1 MQIDAIAID
10 GPAGAGKSTVSKMV
24 AKRLGFAFL
33 DTGAMYRCVA
43 LEAIRIGVDFH
54 DEQRVTEIADK
65 IEIRFEPGDPQRVF
79 LNDNEVTNEIRT
91 QQVGEGASIVSTFV
105 DVRASLVRRQKQI
118 SERGKVVME
127 GRDTTTVVCPL
138 AKVKIFL
145 TASAE
150 ERARRRTL
158 ELEQRGE
165 EASYSTILREII
177 ERDERDT
184 ERANSPLMVAPGA
197 VVINTDDLTIQDVV
211 EQIVAVYHNSESA

>member
-24 AKRLGFAFL
+24 ANRLGFAFL

-54 DEQRVTEIADK
+54 DEQRVTEIADR

-91 QQVGEGASIVSTFV
+91 QQVGEGASIVSTFA
-105 DVRASLVRRQKQI
+105 DVRASLVRRQKRI

-197 VVINTDDLTIQDVV
+197 VVINTDELTIQDVV
-211 EQIVAVYHNSESA
+211 EQIVDVYHNSESA